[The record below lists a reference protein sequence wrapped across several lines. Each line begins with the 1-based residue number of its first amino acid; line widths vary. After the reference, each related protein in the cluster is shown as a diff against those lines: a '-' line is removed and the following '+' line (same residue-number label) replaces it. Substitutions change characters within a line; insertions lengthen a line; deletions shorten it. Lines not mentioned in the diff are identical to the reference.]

1 MSSALL
7 LCSVSQYTAHIIDI
21 PLSLQVAQADYEKI
35 NEFAEAAVLVR
46 NPGKERE
53 IKEQRRRLTDQ

>member
-1 MSSALL
+1 MSSRWLLHSVHAL
-7 LCSVSQYTAHIIDI
+7 SIFHYVS
-21 PLSLQVAQADYEKI
+21 SQVAQADYEKI

-46 NPGKERE
+46 NPGKEKQ

>member
-1 MSSALL
+1 MSSTLL
-7 LCSVSQYTAHIIDI
+7 LCSASQYTAHIIDI
-21 PLSLQVAQADYEKI
+21 SSSLQVAQADYEKM

>member
-1 MSSALL
+1 M
-7 LCSVSQYTAHIIDI
+7 SQYTETEHIIDI
-21 PLSLQVAQADYEKI
+21 PLSPQVAQADYDKI

-46 NPGKERE
+46 NPGKEKE

>member
-1 MSSALL
+1 MSSR
-7 LCSVSQYTAHIIDI
+7 VGFFTRFIIDI
-21 PLSLQVAQADYEKI
+21 PLSSSQVAQADYEKI

-46 NPGKERE
+46 NPGKEKQ

>member
-1 MSSALL
+1 MPAVGAG
-7 LCSVSQYTAHIIDI
+7 CFFTHFIIDI
-21 PLSLQVAQADYEKI
+21 PSSSSQVAQADYEKI

-46 NPGKERE
+46 NPGKEKQ